1 MVTAALR
8 AVGNIVTGD
17 DVQTQVIINC
27 DALPCIYRLL
37 LSSND
42 TIKKEACWT
51 VSNIAAGDRMQIQAI
66 INANIFPI
74 LVKIMR
80 HDDFKIKKEAVWA
93 ITNAT
98 SSGTAEQIHYLV
110 KDIFSIITINYFK

>member
-1 MVTAALR
+1 MYFRHPHINVVTAALR

-17 DVQTQVIINC
+17 DIQTQVVINC

-37 LSSND
+37 FSPSE

-51 VSNIAAGDRMQIQAI
+51 ISNIAAGNRLQIQAI

-80 HDDFKIKKEAVWA
+80 TDDFRIKKEAVWA

-110 KDIFSIITINYFK
+110 KEF